1 MAIAGSHLG
10 FPDETSRVPVTNFR
24 VGTRYL
30 LYSPRLQNA
39 LFLVALI
46 IGAGDAK
53 CRHNS

>member
-24 VGTRYL
+24 AGTRCV

-53 CRHNS
+53 W